1 MKAIPT
7 GDNIPAYLTAGKS
20 YEVINQDYR
29 GHLIFNIVDDRG
41 ATIYCLKDSCTH
53 LRGSGWIILG
63 EGDNEEIINAIKLL
77 QNNGYT
83 VTKNLGDFT

>member
-7 GDNIPAYLTAGKS
+7 GDNIPYYLTAGKT
-20 YEVINQDYR
+20 YEVLNQDYS
-29 GHLIFNIVDDRG
+29 GGLSFNIVDDSG
-41 ATIYCLKDSCTH
+41 TTIYCLKDSCAH
-53 LRGSGWIILG
+53 LKGSGWIILG

>member
-7 GDNIPAYLTAGKS
+7 GDNIPAYLTAGKE
-20 YEVINQDYR
+20 YEVLSQVY
-29 GHLIFNIVDDRG
+29 GSSLCFNIVDDSG
-41 ATIYCLKDSCTH
+41 ATIYCRKDSCAH
-53 LRGSGWIILG
+53 LKGSGWVILG